1 MESSRL
7 RKRLSD
13 GEFLLGLCNHYPSAA
28 IIETIGAMWDF
39 IWIDGQH
46 GQFSYDNALNAVRA
60 ADLVGT
66 DSILRI
72 PGQEYSLLGPYADM
86 LPSALMVPMVNNQ
99 QQARDVLNAARFP
112 PLGNRSYGGR
122 RPIDLLGRDYY
133 LNPGPVLIAQIETP
147 EAVDLACDIAA
158 VEGIDVLFLG
168 ADDLKVQ
175 LGISIDAPNLE
186 TEVIVKA
193 MARVARAA
201 KDAGKFAGCFAGT
214 TELVKYS
221 ADLGYQIIAIGGDM
235 KLLREACI
243 EKNNLFQK
251 TLKK

>member
-147 EAVDLACDIAA
+147 EAVDLVPPHRITA
-158 VEGIDVLFLG
+158 VAG
-168 ADDLKVQ
+168 
-175 LGISIDAPNLE
+175 LE
-186 TEVIVKA
+186 EEESR
-193 MARVARAA
+193 MCGL
-201 KDAGKFAGCFAGT
+201 DH
-214 TELVKYS
+214 
-221 ADLGYQIIAIGGDM
+221 GG
-235 KLLREACI
+235 RS
-243 EKNNLFQK
+243 
-251 TLKK
+251 